1 MDTYTVLIRKQ
12 IKLKFKTI
20 ENFSRHMGIPRTTLN
35 FILKNGVGSSS
46 YDMITRIF
54 EALDIAPVRN
64 IPVVISS
71 QNIDLLKMY
80 SRLDEIGKHTVLS
93 VAEAEYRRI
102 NPLSPEDTVIAAYDG
117 LSSNEQISEDE
128 KAILDLVRKIKE
140 NSSENE

>member
-102 NPLSPEDTVIAAYDG
+102 NPLSPEDTVIAAYDA

>member
-12 IKLKFKTI
+12 IKLKFKTL